1 MPGYQS
7 SGTEALQALAQEA
20 KENKQAQ
27 AKKESEEFTR
37 AKEAEMMARR
47 IAAFSDCG

>member
-7 SGTEALQALAQEA
+7 SGTEALQALAKEA
-20 KENKQAQ
+20 KDKKEAQ
-27 AKKESEEFTR
+27 AKKELQEFTR